1 MKMKIRMLTILSLLA
16 SAACEPDRD
25 DGSPPAT
32 VTRDSAGILVVENA
46 RPPEGSRLPW
56 RIGPEPAASIGTLEG
71 EEPYLL
77 HYVADATKLPD
88 GRIVVVNTGTHELRV
103 FDAHGIHLSTWGG
116 QGEGPGEFYYL
127 TVVER
132 WPGDSIVAW
141 SAPRMGMS
149 VFDAGGKYDR
159 TFRLEETGA
168 RFWPGAAAANGTVMA
183 VHAPEGADTAVV
195 QLRDGEGRVMSSF
208 GTHPGSEPFRKNVDG
223 RRWLYWTI
231 LGRDPVW
238 TPWGDRVAIGHTG
251 RYEIKAFRA
260 DGSLERIVRRDLVRR
275 APTQADIE
283 ADIDRGLPI
292 YGLSEAEAD
301 SVRAEL
307 RPRYEGVPVAE
318 HLPAFASIM
327 ADGAAHLWV
336 EEYESAADDFAA
348 TLWTVFDPEGRVL
361 GFFETPKY
369 WRIFEIGED
378 YILVRVRGELDVE
391 TVQVW
396 PLERS

>member
-1 MKMKIRMLTILSLLA
+1 MKIRILTILSMLA
-16 SAACEPDRD
+16 PAACAPDRD
-25 DGSPPAT
+25 DEPRPAT
-32 VTRDSAGILVVENA
+32 ETHDSVGILIVENA
-46 RPPEGSRLPW
+46 HPPDGSRLPW
-56 RIGPEPAASIGTLEG
+56 RIGPEPAASIGALEG

-103 FDAHGIHLSTWGG
+103 FDAHGTHVATWGG
-116 QGEGPGEFYYL
+116 QGEGPGEFNYL
-127 TVVER
+127 TDVER

-141 SAPRMGMS
+141 TAPRMGMS
-149 VFDAGGKYDR
+149 VFDADGNYGR
-159 TFRLEETGA
+159 TFRLEDAGA
-168 RFWPGAAAANGTVMA
+168 RFWPDAAAANGTIMA
-183 VHAPEGADTAVV
+183 VHAPEGGDSTVV
-195 QLRDGEGRVMSSF
+195 QLRDGEGRLASSF

-223 RRWLYWTI
+223 RRRLFWTI

-238 TPWGDRVAIGHTG
+238 TPWGDRVAIGHTA

-283 ADIDRGLPI
+283 ADIDKRLPI
-292 YGLSEAEAD
+292 HGLSEAAAD
-301 SVRAEL
+301 SVRAES

-327 ADGAAHLWV
+327 ADGVAHLWV
-336 EEYESAADDFAA
+336 EEYESVTDDFPAR
-348 TLWTVFDPEGRVL
+348 LWTVFDPEGAAL
-361 GFFETPKY
+361 GFFETPKD

-378 YILVRVRGELDVE
+378 YILLRVRGELDVE